1 MHDAGI
7 PARDGTREWRAL
19 AREFP
24 INEARRIV
32 MRLSGPR
39 PTIYWLDFLA
49 SATIGWSAFA
59 YAVVHA
65 WRWPDYPLAV
75 LVASFA
81 LYRAVIFIHELA
93 HIKQTRMRAFRW
105 VWNLLAGM
113 PMLVPSFT
121 YTRVHSD
128 HHRPHI
134 YGTAVDGEYRPFGAE
149 PVWKILLYPLESVF
163 LPALFVLRFVVL
175 APLGWLIPP
184 FGRLVWE
191 RFSSLTIDLS
201 YRRPPPGK
209 GDDPHWRIEE
219 AMAFLFGAGAILAM
233 ATGRLPWAF
242 GATWYLVATLIFFVN
257 SLRTLAAHAYRN
269 PTDGAP
275 MNRAEEFLDSVDI
288 PGRTPLGALWA
299 PVGLRFHATHHLF
312 PSLPYHELPK
322 AHRLLKTELADNRL
336 YLAASRRSL
345 FDALRR
351 LWRDARAAERRRKEG
366 GEPSRER

>member
-1 MHDAGI
+1 MRDGEL
-7 PARDGTREWRAL
+7 PAQDGTREWRER

-39 PTIYWLDFLA
+39 PLIYWTDFLL
-49 SATIGWSAFA
+49 SALIGWGAFA
-59 YAVVHA
+59 YAVTHA

-75 LVASFA
+75 LVAGFA

-105 VWNLLAGM
+105 AWNLLAGM

-128 HHRPHI
+128 HHRPRI
-134 YGTAVDGEYRPFGAE
+134 YGTAIDGEYRPFGAE
-149 PVWKILLYPLESVF
+149 PVWKIVLYPLESVF
-163 LPALFVLRFVVL
+163 LPALFILRFVVL

-184 FGRLVWE
+184 LGRLVWA

-219 AMAFLFGAGAILAM
+219 AMAFLFGTGVVLAM
-233 ATGRLPWAF
+233 ATGRLPWSF
-242 GATWYLVATLIFFVN
+242 GVTWYLVAMLIFFVN

-269 PTDGAP
+269 PEDGAP

-322 AHRLLKTELADNRL
+322 AHRLLKAELADNRL
-336 YLAASRRSL
+336 YLAASRRGL

-351 LWRDARAAERRRKEG
+351 LWRDARAARGRSHAG
-366 GEPSRER
+366 YREAQKR